1 MSFRQ
6 TFDWHDW
13 NDIHNRI
20 YSQSSDDVE
29 RALQH
34 TERDLLDFMALVS
47 PAAAPYLPVMLEQSR
62 SMTQQHFG
70 KRIQLYAPLYLSNFC
85 DNGCVYCGYRID
97 NRIQRIT
104 LNADQIVR
112 ELRVLIDHGI
122 RNILLLTGESKR
134 HADSNYLAE
143 AVKLVRL
150 YFNKISIEVQPLTL
164 DEYAALKGEGVN
176 GVYIYQET
184 YRRENY
190 RFYHPKGMKS
200 HFYYRLETPDR
211 IALAGIEKIGLGT
224 LIGLEDWRTD
234 AYFTALH
241 LHYIEETYPHT
252 RRSIS
257 FPRLR
262 PAESSI
268 IPNVTITDQQLL
280 QLMCAYRLCHPNL
293 EMSLSTREQAHFRDE
308 AFAFGVTSLSAGS
321 KTNPGGYA
329 LFSSSLEQFEIS
341 DNRSPKQIATMLKNR
356 GYEAI
361 WDTPEFEYDIH
372 HST

>member
-6 TFDWHDW
+6 IYDWHDW
-13 NDIHNRI
+13 NDLYHRI
-20 YSQSSDDVE
+20 DSQSPDDVE

-34 TERDLLDFMALVS
+34 TERDVLDFMALVS
-47 PAAAPYLPVMLEQSR
+47 PAAERYLPAMCEQSR
-62 SMTQQHFG
+62 ALTQQHFG

-85 DNGCVYCGYRID
+85 DNGCVYCGYRIA
-97 NRIQRIT
+97 NPIQRIVLNDEQIIREIRT
-104 LNADQIVR
+104 LNDN
-112 ELRVLIDHGI
+112 GI
-122 RNILLLTGESKR
+122 RNVLLLTGESKR
-134 HADSNYLAE
+134 HADADYLSE
-143 AVKLVRL
+143 AVKLVRM
-150 YFNKISIEVQPLTL
+150 YFSRISIEVQPMTQNEYVMLK
-164 DEYAALKGEGVN
+164 DEGIN

-190 RFYHPKGMKS
+190 RLYHPKGMKS

-211 IALAGIEKIGLGT
+211 IASAGIEKIGLGT

-241 LHYIEETYPHT
+241 LHYLEETYPHI
-252 RRSIS
+252 RRSVS

-268 IPNVTITDQQLL
+268 RPNVTISDKQLL
-280 QLMCAYRLCHPNL
+280 QLMCAYRLCHPTL
-293 EMSLSTREQAHFRDE
+293 EMSLSTRERAHFRDE
-308 AFAFGVTSLSAGS
+308 AFAYGITSLSAGS

-329 LFSSSLEQFEIS
+329 LFPSSLEQFEIS
-341 DNRSPKQIATMLKNR
+341 DNRSPKQIAAMLHHH

-361 WDTPEFEYDIH
+361 WDTAEVEHDIH
-372 HST
+372 QST